1 MLFCEVARVCVAVMS
16 VWNHA
21 VGEGRVSACC
31 FVLHRGGISFFPRGE
46 LGFVFFI
53 VFIVLYCIGVLPLL
67 VLCLL
72 PAGVIVRFVLTNVYL
87 RYHFSEPI
95 CMEFYYEGID
105 EASVQAV

>member
-1 MLFCEVARVCVAVMS
+1 MFRLRYTQTNKQTVNKGLNVEVMS
-16 VWNHA
+16 
-21 VGEGRVSACC
+21 C
-31 FVLHRGGISFFPRGE
+31 
-46 LGFVFFI
+46 
-53 VFIVLYCIGVLPLL
+53 IVLYWVLPLL

-87 RYHFSEPI
+87 RYHLSEPI